1 MNEEQYID
9 WLKLKN
15 LSPKY
20 IGEMAYYY
28 RKMHTGGL
36 QKDGLT
42 QGRID
47 HFLSRNNHTMGRA
60 FMKHYLAFNK
70 RNGVEIGSF
79 DMPTQ
84 TGRKKV
90 RKPEILTQREVK
102 KIIDTM
108 PNYREKLMVLVQYW
122 GALRGTELVNIKP
135 KDIDWE
141 NNLLT
146 IPESKS
152 GEFAVIPLPD
162 FVIESLHKYL
172 LKAKLKHDKGI
183 FTIGYNRYYK
193 LLRMYSEIAI
203 GKKVKTH
210 SLRHSFAYFCIQ
222 NGWDIRKLQE
232 MLRHKDISSTQIYA
246 HLDRKKFI
254 RDYKMLYTSDL
265 KEETLEHSESQD
277 HSH

>member
-1 MNEEQYID
+1 MMQEEFID

-20 IGEMAYYY
+20 VKEMAHYF
-28 RKMHTGGL
+28 RKIHTINLRREGL
-36 QKDGLT
+36 V

-47 HFLSRNNHTMGRA
+47 YFLSRNNHSMGRA
-60 FMKHYLAFNK
+60 FIKHYLTFNK
-70 RNGVEIGSF
+70 RKGLDISGF
-79 DMPTQ
+79 DIPKQ
-84 TGRKKV
+84 SGRKKV
-90 RKPEILTQREVK
+90 RKPEVLTEKEVK
-102 KIIDTM
+102 KIIDSM
-108 PNYREKLMVLVQYW
+108 PSYREKVMVLVQYW
-122 GALRGTELVNIKP
+122 GALRGKELINIKP
-135 KDIDWE
+135 NDIDWE
-141 NNLLT
+141 NNTLT
-146 IPESKS
+146 LPESKS

-162 FVIESLHKYL
+162 FVVECLHKYL
-172 LKAKLKHDKGI
+172 LKAKLRHDKGI

-193 LLRMYSEIAI
+193 LLRMYSERAI

-254 RDYKMLYTSDL
+254 QDYRMLYSDP
-265 KEETLEHSESQD
+265 EETEDFQNPEQ
-277 HSH
+277 

>member
-1 MNEEQYID
+1 MNQEQYID

-20 IGEMAYYY
+20 VKEMGQYF
-28 RKMHTGGL
+28 RRMHTINLRREGL
-36 QKDGLT
+36 V

-47 HFLSRNNHTMGRA
+47 YFLSRNNHSMGRA
-60 FMKHYLAFNK
+60 FMKHYLEFSK
-70 RNGVEIGSF
+70 RNGVDISGF
-79 DMPTQ
+79 DMPKQ
-84 TGRKKV
+84 SGRKKI
-90 RKPEILTQREVK
+90 RKPEVLTQHEVK
-102 KIIDTM
+102 KIIDAM
-108 PNYREKLMVLVQYW
+108 PSYREKLMVLIQYW
-122 GALRGTELVNIKP
+122 CALRGNELINIKA

-141 NNLLT
+141 NNTLT
-146 IPESKS
+146 LPESKS
-152 GEFAVIPLPD
+152 GEFAVVPLPD
-162 FVIESLHKYL
+162 FVVESLHKYL
-172 LKAKLKHDKGI
+172 LKAKLRHDKGI
-183 FTIGYNRYYK
+183 FCMGYNRYYK
-193 LLRMYSEIAI
+193 LLRKYSERAI

-254 RDYKMLYTSDL
+254 KDYRKLYDPDL
-265 KEETLEHSESQD
+265 IEETPESPESQD